1 MRETL
6 AHACRVHGHFE
17 LQTGFF
23 TTVGGMKVNDKAQ
36 VLDANDEP
44 IVGLYAAGCDAGGLH
59 GDSYDVSI
67 CEGSQQAWCVQ
78 SGKVAAEDV
87 AENLV

>member
-1 MRETL
+1 MYVPVRPWARSMNTSVSRG
-6 AHACRVHGHFE
+6 ATA
-17 LQTGFF
+17 
-23 TTVGGMKVNDKAQ
+23 GGMKVNDKTQ
-36 VLDANDEP
+36 VLDANDES
-44 IVGLYAAGCDAGGLH
+44 IVCLYAAGCDAGGLY